1 MGCLT
6 ILGYEKNF
14 KTTAWLERSRHLQY
28 RMPRRTRERRSADA
42 VPPMLHFK
50 RYVFLDLENLAF
62 LADSLQPLSILCR
75 QSGIEFRSY
84 CAPDHAHAGRATHLT
99 RSNEKEAADVCM
111 VWDAA
116 KLSLECELK
125 LLLITDDIFGRTLA
139 AEQSDVFHVAFD
151 DPLPQDWVE
160 RFGASSMQEFFETR
174 DRPLSVCAPN
184 HELRGHAPQVQLR
197 RDARRD
203 ASGYCRVAVAT
214 RRTMARRPTQRLPM
228 AKMREEDPA
237 IRQEQA
243 WQEQARQ
250 EAKALM
256 SRLALAEQQRDE
268 ATAKLR
274 EQQRGAGGQARA
286 QRSKSGP
293 RKWPPG
299 QKPSSGKQVG
309 TVEKWNEKGFGFI
322 KPGSG
327 GMTIFFHIKEVKM
340 ECAAGK
346 KQQLNQLLRWD
357 VETVQDRPRRQRTA
371 GRPSERAEG
380 ARAAG

>member
-1 MGCLT
+1 
-6 ILGYEKNF
+6 
-14 KTTAWLERSRHLQY
+14 
-28 RMPRRTRERRSADA
+28 MPRRTRERRSADA

-84 CAPDHAHAGRATHLT
+84 CAPDHAHAGRATHVT

-116 KLSLECELK
+116 KLSLECDLK
-125 LLLITDDIFGRTLA
+125 LLLISDDIFGRTLA

-160 RFGASSMQEFFETR
+160 RFGASSMQEFFERLDVHRERRART
-174 DRPLSVCAPN
+174 PSVVSVRSKSRASWSRAASTVAP
-184 HELRGHAPQVQLR
+184 
-197 RDARRD
+197 
-203 ASGYCRVAVAT
+203 
-214 RRTMARRPTQRLPM
+214 RRPPRRERLLQGGGGYTSDYG
-228 AKMREEDPA
+228 AQTDAETSDGEDADQVAALAEEDPA
-237 IRQEQA
+237 IRRWEIRQEQA

-327 GMTIFFHIKEVKM
+327 RKTIFFHIKELKM
-340 ECAAGK
+340 EHAAGK

-357 VETVQDRPRRQRTA
+357 VEFRIAQGDKGPQAVQVSGPK
-371 GRPSERAEG
+371 GRALPAD
-380 ARAAG
+380 A